1 MLLYQHPWGILWTA
15 GASWMDLSCAY
26 TSYPLPLCILC
37 LPSSSPSPSALP
49 PSHKI
54 ATFWHISPSSADNA
68 VATSRQNWDC
78 SWKWLIWN
86 RVKIGAVTLSKIRA
100 ICCNL
105 SGSSR
110 SAAACGEEMVFWSL
124 KGGGSGLRWWKR
136 RGCRRLWRTFTCCS
150 YWPWEIPRL
159 PTQFLSW
166 KVRVLAYEK
175 GHGNSLYT
183 TCILFIIWKFKLPI
197 PEEGLNC

>member
-1 MLLYQHPWGILWTA
+1 
-15 GASWMDLSCAY
+15 MDRRCQLDGFIVCLHVISI
-26 TSYPLPLCILC
+26 TSLCILC
-37 LPSSSPSPSALP
+37 LPSYSPSAFSPRTIKLP
-49 PSHKI
+49 HSDILAPS
-54 ATFWHISPSSADNA
+54 FADNA
-68 VATSRQNWDC
+68 AATSRQNWDC

-110 SAAACGEEMVFWSL
+110 RWAAACGEEMVFWSL

-136 RGCRRLWRTFTCCS
+136 RGCRRLWRTFTCS

-175 GHGNSLYT
+175 GHENSPFTYFSFDKGNLSSPN
-183 TCILFIIWKFKLPI
+183 IRKRS
-197 PEEGLNC
+197 GLSKNCCCSER